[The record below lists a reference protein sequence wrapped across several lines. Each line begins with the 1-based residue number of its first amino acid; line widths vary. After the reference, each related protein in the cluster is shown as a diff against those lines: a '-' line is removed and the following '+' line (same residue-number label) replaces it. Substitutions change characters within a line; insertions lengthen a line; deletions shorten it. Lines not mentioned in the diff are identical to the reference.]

1 MVKLPVIKLTLK
13 RTILLSRV
21 NKRTLESKYRKV
33 YRVEEEVSKCG
44 RRALEL
50 KKVVLQR
57 PSSSTQSI

>member
-1 MVKLPVIKLTLK
+1 MVKLPVLKLNLN
-13 RTILLSRV
+13 RAILLSRV

-33 YRVEEEVSKCG
+33 YRVEEEVSKCD

-50 KKVVLQR
+50 KKVVLHR

>member
-1 MVKLPVIKLTLK
+1 MVKLPVLKLTLN
-13 RTILLSRV
+13 RAILRSRV

-57 PSSSTQSI
+57 TSSSTQSI